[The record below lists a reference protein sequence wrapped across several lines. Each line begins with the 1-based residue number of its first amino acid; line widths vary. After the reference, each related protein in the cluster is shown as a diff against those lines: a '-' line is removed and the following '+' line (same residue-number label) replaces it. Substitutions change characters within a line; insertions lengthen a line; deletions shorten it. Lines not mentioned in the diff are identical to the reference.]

1 MDSEIFDYNAAFSRN
16 LGLVQPSEQ
25 EKLRDSK
32 VAIAGLGAVGGT
44 HALTL
49 ARIGIGNFHIAD
61 FDTFEIHNFNR
72 QNGATIST
80 LGHQKCSTLQSMIG
94 NINPTAI
101 VTSFDQGVIKSNVS
115 KFLEK
120 VDVVVD
126 GLDFFAVDARDM
138 LYREAYLKDIP
149 VVGAGPIGFSMILLV
164 FLPGDNMTWHDYFA
178 MDLAKNDIDKY
189 VLFGLGNAPR
199 ATHLSYMDKS
209 YINLDK
215 KTGPSISP
223 AVQLCGGVIGTEVIK
238 ILLNRGKLYPAP
250 YYQQFDAYKSKYVR
264 GKLRWGNKGLLQRL
278 KFTIFR
284 KIYLSEPDNKSK
296 N

>member
-1 MDSEIFDYNAAFSRN
+1 MDTESFDYNAAFSRN

-25 EKLRDSK
+25 EKLKNSK
-32 VAIAGLGAVGGT
+32 VAIAGLGGVGGE

-49 ARIGIGNFHIAD
+49 ARMGIGSFHIAD

-72 QNGATIST
+72 QSGATVST
-80 LGHQKCSTLQSMIG
+80 LGDPKCSTLQKMMSD
-94 NINPTAI
+94 INPLATI
-101 VTSFDQGVIKSNVS
+101 TTFDAGITESNIDQ
-115 KFLEK
+115 FLEN

-126 GLDFFAVDARDM
+126 GLDFFAVEARDM
-138 LYREAYLKDIP
+138 LYREAYRKGLP

-164 FLPGDNMTWHDYFA
+164 FLPGNHMTWHEYFA
-178 MDLAKNDIDKY
+178 MDLAKNDVDKY

-199 ATHLSYMDKS
+199 ATHLSYMDKKYVS
-209 YINLDK
+209 LDK
-215 KTGPSISP
+215 KTGPSIAA

-238 ILLNRGKLYPAP
+238 LLLNRGKVYPAP
-250 YYQQFDAYKSKYVR
+250 YYHQFDAYKCKYVR

-284 KIYLSEPDNKSK
+284 KIYLSESADKD
-296 N
+296 